1 MLQAVDIRKEYPGTV
16 ALDDISVTFEA
27 GIIYALIGK
36 NGAGKSTLVK
46 ILAGAVQP
54 TSGRILVDGAE
65 VKLRTPTDA
74 FNNGIATVYQELSLV
89 PHLTVAENILLGRLP
104 MRNGFGDFV
113 VDWPGVF
120 AGARAVLDDMQ
131 VDLDVRKKA
140 SELSVAQQQ
149 IVEIAK
155 AMSFKP
161 SAVMFDEPTSAL
173 AQHETENLFK
183 LIRKLADK
191 NVAIIYIT
199 HRLGELQQIAETV
212 TVLRDGR
219 YAGSIEMA
227 DATAEQIVHMMF
239 GEIVQKQRP
248 ADLKVGSEIVMEVR
262 NLERQGWFAN
272 VNFKLRKGE
281 ILGIAGMLGS
291 GRTEL
296 LKAIFGAE
304 AFDEG
309 EIIIAG
315 ETVRIATPVRMKN
328 FGLALTPEDRKE
340 EGLIQIL
347 STRANMC
354 LASLGRISTRG
365 FTTKKRERNIVSKLT
380 KKLDIKVSDIEQV
393 VSSLSGGNQQKVVV
407 GNWLNANPRVILFD
421 EPTRGI
427 DVRAKQQLFQIM
439 WDLSRQGVG
448 CIFVSSELEELV
460 EVCHRILVMKKG
472 RIVHKVRP
480 DQISPDQLF
489 VLCMEQ

>member
-16 ALDDISVTFEA
+16 ALDGVCVTFEA
-27 GIIYALIGK
+27 GRIHALIGK

-74 FNNGIATVYQELSLV
+74 FNNGVATVYQELSLV

-104 MRNGFGDFV
+104 MRKGFGNFV

-161 SAVMFDEPTSAL
+161 SAIMFDEPTSAL

-199 HRLGELQQIAETV
+199 HRLGELGQIAETV
-212 TVLRDGR
+212 TVLRDGK

-227 DATAEQIVHMMF
+227 DATPEQIVHMMF

-248 ADLKVGSEIVMEVR
+248 ADLKAGDETVMEVR

-304 AFDEG
+304 SFDEG

-315 ETVRIATPVRMKN
+315 EAVRIATPVRMKN
-328 FGLALTPEDRKE
+328 LGLAFTPEDRKE

-354 LASLGRISTRG
+354 LAGLGRISTRG

-407 GNWLNANPRVILFD
+407 GNWLNTNPRVILFD

-472 RIVHKVRP
+472 RIVYEVRP